1 MKKNLKNAFMFAAL
15 AVVGLG
21 AVAASNPALAVS
33 AEEIV
38 EDATETVQLFLGNR
52 YGKLTGAQDGSGKG
66 LHGKKL
72 GDGTGTCIYET
83 ADTTVEVVDPVI

>member
-1 MKKNLKNAFMFAAL
+1 MKKNVKNALVIAAL

-21 AVAASNPALAVS
+21 AVVASNPALAVS
-33 AEEIV
+33 AEEAV
-38 EDATETVQLFLGNR
+38 TTVQQFLGHR
-52 YGKLTGAQDGSGKG
+52 YGNLTGAQDGSGKG

-83 ADTTVEVVDPVI
+83 ADATVEVVDPAI